1 MLGILLLLFNLLT
14 LKLEY
19 NINDE
24 SLKHSITDCDFKY
37 CTVLVY
43 IRIKSREVKEIKLQ
57 KDDII

>member
-24 SLKHSITDCDFKY
+24 SLKHSITDCDFKNY
-37 CTVLVY
+37 TVLVY
-43 IRIKSREVKEIKLQ
+43 IRMVKENKFQ